1 MLLRLLGL
9 ARAQEELAEAE
20 VAVGDEGAHAARL
33 GERRRAPEVRG
44 GLALR
49 GSIAARRHRAEEPQR
64 VDFVAALLVCSGEG
78 DGGPERC
85 LGPVRG
91 SIAFQAEAL

>member
-1 MLLRLLGL
+1 M
-9 ARAQEELAEAE
+9 
-20 VAVGDEGAHAARL
+20 
-33 GERRRAPEVRG
+33 PRG
-44 GLALR
+44 SASAGALR

-91 SIAFQAEAL
+91 SIAFQAEAFSVGSGRERLVHSPMMKRARASGVSFGTSTIS